1 MIDYI
6 KIFKDTIN
14 KNFETL
20 AAEAREKHP
29 RVYSKQDTQ
38 DTATFGLSIS
48 KENEDN
54 LPWVEGQAFAYTCK
68 LADLL
73 QNYKIKSIDIKLYR
87 PEDDRP
93 DIVPPYSETLLV
105 GRIELTR

>member
-20 AAEAREKHP
+20 AAEAREKYP

-38 DTATFGLSIS
+38 DTATFGLAIDNNN
-48 KENEDN
+48 KDN
-54 LPWVEGQAFAYTCK
+54 LPWVEGNAFAYTCK

-73 QNYKIKSIDIKLYR
+73 QNYKIKSIDITIDYN
-87 PEDDRP
+87 P
-93 DIVPPYSETLLV
+93 DIVDKNIYALLN
-105 GRIELTR
+105 GKLEIELR

>member
-20 AAEAREKHP
+20 ATEAREKHP
-29 RVYSKQDTQ
+29 RPYVRQDTV
-38 DTATFGLSIS
+38 TFGLEI
-48 KENEDN
+48 ENSNKDN
-54 LPWVEGQAFAYTCK
+54 LPWVEGNAFAYTWK

-73 QNYKIKSIDIKLYR
+73 QNNKIKSIDITIEYN
-87 PEDDRP
+87 P
-93 DIVPPYSETLLV
+93 DIEGDYYALLK
-105 GRIELTR
+105 GELKLEDR